1 MVNKKIG
8 KNDTNVIKWMFTV
21 CKKQFPMMILLVVLN
36 AIYGISSVF
45 FAKFSKSI
53 IDGATQAKDFNIV
66 NLLFVCF
73 FLLHFK

>member
-45 FAKFSKSI
+45 LQSFPKALL
-53 IDGATQAKDFNIV
+53 TVQLQAKVLIS
-66 NLLFVCF
+66 
-73 FLLHFK
+73 

>member
-1 MVNKKIG
+1 MFIMVNKKIG

-53 IDGATQAKDFNIV
+53 IDGATPVSYTHLTLPTKF
-66 NLLFVCF
+66 
-73 FLLHFK
+73 